1 MIKTIVLLFSAS
13 LLSFYSTDNQSIK
26 EYSTIEQTDHSIV
39 YIYTWGIIENPV
51 LQTKCA
57 IKLQSQYGF
66 GYQSQGSCMMDD
78 IEKLRHFN
86 AHNREV
92 YTILEER
99 HGIDWQERFDEK
111 MEECEAQ

>member
-1 MIKTIVLLFSAS
+1 MKAIILLCVLSSFSSYQSDYQMIDKNISTQ
-13 LLSFYSTDNQSIK
+13 LSDST
-26 EYSTIEQTDHSIV
+26 TV

-57 IKLQSQYGF
+57 VKLQEQYGF

-78 IEKLRHFN
+78 LDRMRRFN

-92 YTILEER
+92 RAILEDR
-99 HGIDWQERFDEK
+99 HGADWEERFDADLEN
-111 MEECEAQ
+111 CGAQ